1 MQYSFSKRIQ
11 SVESS
16 AVRDILKLTQGK
28 SIISFAGGLPAEEW
42 FPVDAIRTA
51 SERVFR
57 QGPQALQYGLTE
69 GTLSLRER
77 LAARMGSQRNIQA
90 DAEEL
95 LISSGSQ
102 QAIDLFAR
110 AILDPGDVVLVENP
124 TYLACLQ
131 VLGMYN
137 ARVIPV
143 ESDDNGMVPEDLV
156 AKLKQHQPKFVYV
169 VPTFGNP
176 TGRVWSLERRE
187 ALLRLCREH
196 EVLILEDDP
205 YGDLRF
211 TSERVPNIAALE
223 GRPEDRIVA
232 YTSTF
237 SKTVAPGL
245 RTGWIVADKRIIRM
259 MARAKQ
265 SSDLHSSV
273 LDQLILSE
281 MLLPEVFKLDDHIH
295 KLSAVYKER
304 METMATELQKEMWR
318 DSKWNTP
325 QGGMF
330 FWVELPEGLDAQT
343 LLTCAV
349 EKGVAFVPGTSFYA
363 GEPKRNTMRLNF
375 SFAQPETI
383 RTGMERLTEAVS
395 EFFGRYSGV

>member
-77 LAARMGSQRNIQA
+77 LAARMGNQRNIQA

-304 METMATELQKEMWR
+304 METMATELQKDMWR

-330 FWVELPEGLDAQT
+330 FWVELPEGLDAQN

>member
-42 FPVDAIRTA
+42 FPVDAIRNA

-77 LAARMGSQRNIQA
+77 LAVRLGSQRNIQA
-90 DAEEL
+90 EADEL
-95 LISSGSQ
+95 LITSGSQ
-102 QAIDLFAR
+102 QAIDLFTR
-110 AILDPGDVVLVENP
+110 AMLDPGDVVLVENP

-143 ESDDNGMVPEDLV
+143 ESDDNGMVPEDLA

-211 TSERVPNIAALE
+211 TSDRVPNIAALE
-223 GRPEDRIVA
+223 GRTDDRIVA

-245 RTGWIVADKRIIRM
+245 RTGWIVADERIIRM
-259 MARAKQ
+259 IARAKQ

-281 MLLPEVFKLDDHIH
+281 MLLPEVFNLDDHIH

-304 METMATELQKEMWR
+304 METMATELQKDMWR
-318 DSKWNTP
+318 DTKWNTP

-343 LLTCAV
+343 LLKCAV

>member
-77 LAARMGSQRNIQA
+77 LAARMGNQRNIQA

-304 METMATELQKEMWR
+304 METMATELQKDMWR

>member
-42 FPVDAIRTA
+42 FPVDAIRNA

-77 LAARMGSQRNIQA
+77 LAIRLGSQRSIQA
-90 DAEEL
+90 EADEL
-95 LISSGSQ
+95 LITSGSQ
-102 QAIDLFAR
+102 QAIDLFTR
-110 AILDPGDVVLVENP
+110 AMLDPGDVVLVENP

-143 ESDDNGMVPEDLV
+143 ESDDNGMVPEDLA
-156 AKLKQHQPKFVYV
+156 AKLKEHQPKFVYV

-211 TSERVPNIAALE
+211 TSDRVPNIAALE
-223 GRPEDRIVA
+223 GRTDDRIVA

-245 RTGWIVADKRIIRM
+245 RTGWIVADERIIRM

-281 MLLPEVFKLDDHIH
+281 MLLPEVFNLDDHIH

-304 METMATELQKEMWR
+304 METMATELQKDMWR
-318 DSKWNTP
+318 DTKWNTP

-343 LLTCAV
+343 LLKCAV

>member
-42 FPVDAIRTA
+42 FPVDAIRNA

-77 LAARMGSQRNIQA
+77 LAVRLGSQRNIQA
-90 DAEEL
+90 EADEL
-95 LISSGSQ
+95 LITSGSQ
-102 QAIDLFAR
+102 QAIDLFTR
-110 AILDPGDVVLVENP
+110 AMLDPGDVVLVENP

-143 ESDDNGMVPEDLV
+143 ESDDKGMVPEDLA

-211 TSERVPNIAALE
+211 TSDRVPNIAALE
-223 GRPEDRIVA
+223 GRTDDRIVA

-245 RTGWIVADKRIIRM
+245 RTGWIVADERIIRM

-281 MLLPEVFKLDDHIH
+281 MLLPEVFNLDDHIH

-304 METMATELQKEMWR
+304 METMATELQKDMWR
-318 DSKWNTP
+318 DTKWNTP

-343 LLTCAV
+343 LLKCAV

-395 EFFGRYSGV
+395 EFFGRYSSV